1 MILMIEK
8 DKSDFLTELK
18 SYETEYINLD
28 NLAWFKFKV
37 VETGKISR
45 YGNCTYVALCFI
57 TPSKEHDLGMI
68 EDEVAEQL
76 VSDFKNSMKFS
87 KEKEIYD
94 IHERLC
100 HLQMAF
106 INECKENGEDNGTY

>member
-8 DKSDFLTELK
+8 VETDFLTNLK
-18 SYETEYINLD
+18 SYETEYVNLNKLD
-28 NLAWFKFKV
+28 WFKFKNILTAKV
-37 VETGKISR
+37 SR
-45 YGNCTYVALCFI
+45 YGNCLYNALYFI
-57 TPSKEHDLGMI
+57 TPDKEYSLGAI

-76 VSDFKNSMKFS
+76 ISDFEKSMKSS

-100 HLQMAF
+100 CLQMAF
-106 INECKENGEDNGTY
+106 MNARRMENDNGTY

>member
-8 DKSDFLTELK
+8 AETDFLTNLK
-18 SYETEYINLD
+18 SYETEYVNLNKLD
-28 NLAWFKFKV
+28 WFKFKNIPTAKV
-37 VETGKISR
+37 SR
-45 YGNCTYVALCFI
+45 YGNCLYNALYFI
-57 TPSKEHDLGMI
+57 TPDKEYSLGAI

-76 VSDFKNSMKFS
+76 ISDFEKSMKSS

-100 HLQMAF
+100 CLQMTF
-106 INECKENGEDNGTY
+106 VNECKRSNEI

>member
-37 VETGKISR
+37 VETGKVSR
-45 YGNCTYVALCFI
+45 YGNCLYNALYFI
-57 TPSKEHDLGMI
+57 TPDKEYSLGAI

-76 VSDFKNSMKFS
+76 ISDFEKSMKSS

-100 HLQMAF
+100 CLQMTF
-106 INECKENGEDNGTY
+106 VNECKRSNEI

>member
-8 DKSDFLTELK
+8 AETDFLTNLK
-18 SYETEYINLD
+18 SYETEYVNLNKLD
-28 NLAWFKFKV
+28 WFKFKNIP
-37 VETGKISR
+37 TAQTSK
-45 YGNCTYVALCFI
+45 YGNCLYNALYFI
-57 TPSKEHDLGMI
+57 TPNKEYNLGMI

-76 VSDFKNSMKFS
+76 ISDFEKSMKSS

-100 HLQMAF
+100 CLQMTF
-106 INECKENGEDNGTY
+106 INECKRSNEI

>member
-76 VSDFKNSMKFS
+76 VSDFEKSMKS
-87 KEKEIYD
+87 SKEIYD
-94 IHERLC
+94 IHEKLC

-106 INECKENGEDNGTY
+106 INECKRSN